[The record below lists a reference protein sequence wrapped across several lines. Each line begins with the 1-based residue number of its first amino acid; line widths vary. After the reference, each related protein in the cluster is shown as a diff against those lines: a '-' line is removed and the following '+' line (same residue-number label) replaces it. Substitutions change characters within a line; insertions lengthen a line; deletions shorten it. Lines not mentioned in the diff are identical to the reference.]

1 MEVAMYLHS
10 SLQLDVLSD
19 LPSKKKF
26 DLPLSS
32 VPSSNDRK
40 VEQESIKDKKD
51 LECMRI
57 LDFSQHGDNRQE
69 DFSLTLQVLLLLFFL
84 CP

>member
-1 MEVAMYLHS
+1 MYLHS

-40 VEQESIKDKKD
+40 VEQESIKDK
-51 LECMRI
+51 
-57 LDFSQHGDNRQE
+57 
-69 DFSLTLQVLLLLFFL
+69 
-84 CP
+84 